1 MVMFKYVFRYNN
13 QIVYET
19 AESNEI
25 DGFVDEWL
33 EDNFSVLNEYSGYV
47 LDKDNYDDYAT
58 NFKSE
63 YIQEVE

>member
-1 MVMFKYVFRYNN
+1 MVMKYVFAFDNHV
-13 QIVYET
+13 IYESNDT
-19 AESNEI
+19 NEI
-25 DGFVDEWL
+25 DTFVDEWL

-63 YIQEVE
+63 HIQEVE